1 MSLIL
6 SSQDRCSILQIHTR
20 HWSPPLKLSFIQE
33 LADQTVGYCGADLKS
48 LCTEAALHSLR
59 SHYPQIYNSSQKL
72 VIDASN
78 IKLSA
83 SNFSSALR
91 SIVPTAQR
99 STASPASPLSDV
111 VLPLLCEELER
122 VLNALLYVFPSS
134 WKGIGK
140 TLLKLK
146 RESERLNEKEKTLGI
161 AENGVVTIPNGM

>member
-1 MSLIL
+1 M
-6 SSQDRCSILQIHTR
+6 
-20 HWSPPLKLSFIQE
+20 
-33 LADQTVGYCGADLKS
+33 
-48 LCTEAALHSLR
+48 
-59 SHYPQIYNSSQKL
+59 
-72 VIDASN
+72 
-78 IKLSA
+78 SA

-161 AENGVVTIPNGM
+161 AGNGVATIPNGM